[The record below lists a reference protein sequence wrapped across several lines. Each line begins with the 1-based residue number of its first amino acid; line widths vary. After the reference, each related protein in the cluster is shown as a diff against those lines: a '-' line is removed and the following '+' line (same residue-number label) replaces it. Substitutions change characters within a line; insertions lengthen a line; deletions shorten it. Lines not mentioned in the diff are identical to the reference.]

1 MARFYGSIGF
11 AVECETAPGVWRAS
25 IEEHTYIGNV
35 TRNGIRWD
43 QGDNM
48 NEPIRVDNAISVI
61 GDDYLNAHLADIR
74 YVVYMGR
81 KWKVASIQ
89 VQRPR
94 IILQIAGDYHEQ
106 TSE

>member
-11 AVECETAPGVWRAS
+11 AIQQQTAPGVWRAS

-35 TRNGIRWD
+35 TRNGYRWD

-61 GDDYLNAHLADIR
+61 ADDYLNAHIADIR
-74 YVVYMGR
+74 YVIYQGR
-81 KWKVASIQ
+81 KWEVTSVQI
-89 VQRPR
+89 QRPR
-94 IILQIAGDYHEQ
+94 ITLQLAGEYHEQ
-106 TSE
+106 IS